1 VDLSE
6 ITNKNITLLVG
17 PQHKN
22 VRFTIK
28 DKIAFFHTV
37 GELNGPIKDH
47 RLININ
53 QLFYVHLLRVF
64 TKYVSFGTVV
74 NKNRCN
80 SGAPTVHGYDRCGM
94 SAAVHTDHVTII

>member
-6 ITNKNITLLVG
+6 TTNKNITLLVG
-17 PQHKN
+17 PQYKN

-53 QLFYVHLLRVF
+53 QPFYVHLLF

-80 SGAPTVHGYDRCGM
+80 SDAPMVHSYDRCGM
-94 SAAVHTDHVTII
+94 SEAMHTNHVTII